1 MYHIAASHLPAL
13 PTPEQM
19 SDLGQDF
26 LLRCFERDPS
36 DRPSAVELLEDPWIK
51 SIEEMVR
58 NAQNEDQYTPIS
70 EESQESIQE

>member
-1 MYHIAASHLPAL
+1 MYHIAASHLPTL

-36 DRPSAVELLEDPWIK
+36 MRPSAVELLEDPWIK
-51 SIEEMVR
+51 SIEEMVQA
-58 NAQNEDQYTPIS
+58 AQSADAYTPVS
-70 EESQESIQE
+70 EAGEESNEI

>member
-13 PTPEQM
+13 PSRDQM

-26 LLRCFERDPS
+26 LHRCFERDPTI
-36 DRPSAVELLEDPWIK
+36 RPSATELLEDPWIK

-58 NAQNEDQYTPIS
+58 DAQNHDAYTPVSEQS
-70 EESQESIQE
+70 EE

>member
-1 MYHIAASHLPAL
+1 MYHIAASHLPTL

-36 DRPSAVELLEDPWIK
+36 LRPTSKELLEDPWIK
-51 SIEEMVR
+51 SIEEIVHD
-58 NAQNEDQYTPIS
+58 AQNQEAYTPSS
-70 EESQESIQE
+70 EHGED

>member
-1 MYHIAASHLPAL
+1 
-13 PTPEQM
+13 M

-36 DRPSAVELLEDPWIK
+36 IRPSAMELLEHSWIK

-58 NAQNEDQYTPIS
+58 DAQSQEAYTPGSEQS
-70 EESQESIQE
+70 EE

>member
-36 DRPSAVELLEDPWIK
+36 IRPPAKELLEDPWIK

-58 NAQNEDQYTPIS
+58 DAQNSEPYTPNS
-70 EESQESIQE
+70 DAGETGDD